1 MYTYADRI
9 RAVELYIRLGLRVRA
24 TIRQLGYPT
33 KNALK
38 GWYQQY
44 LKHQDLPEN
53 KAPRAQKYSL
63 EQRQAAVAYYRAHYR
78 CIAATMRALGYPGRG
93 TLIAG
98 VRQDCP
104 ETSKSI
110 VEGVVQ
116 LCARQSTAQEIAQKL
131 RVCRGTLYNWKNQL
145 LGPYAPASMKP
156 TPKQSPV
163 LDEVA
168 LKRQIETLRQ
178 DVRRLKLE
186 RELLKRAHEILKQ
199 GSDIDLHLPVA
210 SD

>member
-1 MYTYADRI
+1 MGDR
-9 RAVELYIRLGLRVRA
+9 RGG
-24 TIRQLGYPT
+24 Q
-33 KNALK
+33 
-38 GWYQQY
+38 
-44 LKHQDLPEN
+44 
-53 KAPRAQKYSL
+53 
-63 EQRQAAVAYYRAHYR
+63 
-78 CIAATMRALGYPGRG
+78 PGRAWPAAKPDA
-93 TLIAG
+93 LM
-98 VRQDCP
+98 C
-104 ETSKSI
+104 
-110 VEGVVQ
+110 EGVVQ

-131 RVCRGTLYNWKNQL
+131 GVCRGTLYNWKNQL

-199 GSDIDLHLPVA
+199 GSDIDLHRLTNKDKVVLVEALRAQYELPELLSLVSLARSSYFYHRSRVKLADKYVYAATSQKSSKLTTVA
-210 SD
+210 MAIAGYRHP

>member
-1 MYTYADRI
+1 MYTYADRM

-63 EQRQAAVAYYRAHYR
+63 EQRQAAVAYYRAHDR

-93 TLIAG
+93 TLTAW

-110 VEGVVQ
+110 VGRAWPAAKPDALMCEGVVQ
-116 LCARQSTAQEIAQKL
+116 LCARQSTALLTVLHGDVHTAGKTSAALSICYSKVRHILQPVQTPNFL
-131 RVCRGTLYNWKNQL
+131 HQSSGTCIPDYR
-145 LGPYAPASMKP
+145 AS
-156 TPKQSPV
+156 
-163 LDEVA
+163 EF
-168 LKRQIETLRQ
+168 
-178 DVRRLKLE
+178 
-186 RELLKRAHEILKQ
+186 
-199 GSDIDLHLPVA
+199 
-210 SD
+210 

>member
-1 MYTYADRI
+1 MSWAI
-9 RAVELYIRLGLRVRA
+9 CPSAHLVVR
-24 TIRQLGYPT
+24 YC
-33 KNALK
+33 
-38 GWYQQY
+38 
-44 LKHQDLPEN
+44 
-53 KAPRAQKYSL
+53 S
-63 EQRQAAVAYYRAHYR
+63 
-78 CIAATMRALGYPGRG
+78 
-93 TLIAG
+93 
-98 VRQDCP
+98 

-110 VEGVVQ
+110 VGRAWPAAKPDALMCEGVVQ
-116 LCARQSTAQEIAQKL
+116 LCARQSTAQEVAQKL
-131 RVCRGTLYNWKNQL
+131 GVCRGTLYNWKNQL

-199 GSDIDLHLPVA
+199 GSDIDLHRLTNKDKVVLVEALRAQYELPELLSLVSLARSSYFYHRSRVA
-210 SD
+210 LLHKSISGQAPPNPSRGYATAAV

>member
-63 EQRQAAVAYYRAHYR
+63 EQRQAAVAYYRAHDR

-93 TLIAG
+93 TLTAW

-110 VEGVVQ
+110 VGRAWPAAKPDALMCEGVVQ

-131 RVCRGTLYNWKNQL
+131 GVCRGTL
-145 LGPYAPASMKP
+145 
-156 TPKQSPV
+156 
-163 LDEVA
+163 
-168 LKRQIETLRQ
+168 
-178 DVRRLKLE
+178 
-186 RELLKRAHEILKQ
+186 
-199 GSDIDLHLPVA
+199 
-210 SD
+210 